1 MRKLLLLLVVLLS
14 VSVLFASEDDQSNPY
29 APITGNAMRPGYVER
44 TDGLNY
50 VLFGNPAAIGEA
62 SFRLQL
68 PYLESSSYNVTEA
81 LKDPGVAEA
90 LSKITKMQA
99 TKNDFITYILGLVAA
114 SGAGFGE
121 VITVDAG
128 AGAQLRNMAV
138 GMNIR
143 AGVHSMPG
151 LDAEGQFKPSS
162 SVIGNGY
169 VPSLDFA
176 LSAAFGFRV
185 LDTDVLTLD
194 AGASFHYAQKAYMLQ
209 ITSAELGALLNGSKD
224 FDHLPAR
231 AGFALPFDVGVT
243 VGLLRESIKL
253 ELSANNLNGTYH
265 MANYENS
272 INALILAEGKDYF
285 EMETPYSLNF
295 RASFNPGFR
304 YCNPT
309 IYTAF
314 TGMNLYVENAKG
326 KPGSEIFRYLDG
338 GVVVTFLKVLSVRAS
353 YRYGYPEFALGTGIF
368 GNTIELVYGFQ
379 EAPGARYGEKPIDR
393 LTFRMRLGYGK

>member
-1 MRKLLLLLVVLLS
+1 MRRITVLLITLVM
-14 VSVLFASEDDQSNPY
+14 VSSLCFASDADSNPY
-29 APITGNAMRPGYVER
+29 APITGGAMRPGYVER

-50 VLFGNPAAIGEA
+50 VLFGNPASIGEA
-62 SFRLQL
+62 RFRLQL
-68 PYLESSSYNVTEA
+68 PYLESSSFNVAES
-81 LKDPGVAEA
+81 LKDQGVAEA
-90 LSKITKMQA
+90 LSRITKMQA
-99 TKNDFITYILGLVAA
+99 TRNDFITFIMGLVAA
-114 SGAGFGE
+114 SGSGFGE
-121 VITVDAG
+121 VISLDTG
-128 AGAQLRNMAV
+128 AGVQLRNLAV

-143 AGVHSMPG
+143 AGVHSMPA
-151 LDAEGQFKPSS
+151 LDEDGQFKSSS

-224 FDHLPAR
+224 FEHLPAS
-231 AGFALPFDVGVT
+231 GGYALPVDVGLT
-243 VGLLRESIKL
+243 LGLLRDRIRV
-253 ELSANNLNGTYH
+253 ELTANNLNGTYY
-265 MANYENS
+265 MAIHKNS
-272 INALILAEGKDYF
+272 IDALILADGTDYF
-285 EMETPYSLNF
+285 EMETPYSLNL
-295 RASFNPGFR
+295 RASFTPGFR
-304 YCNPT
+304 FCNPT
-309 IYTAF
+309 VYAAF

-326 KPGSEIFRYLDG
+326 KPGNEIFRYLDG

-353 YRYGYPEFALGTGIF
+353 YRYGYPEFALGAGIF
-368 GNTIELVYGFQ
+368 GNAIELVYGFQ

>member
-1 MRKLLLLLVVLLS
+1 MRKTALLLIVLLS
-14 VSVLFASEDDQSNPY
+14 AAVLFASADQDINPY

-50 VLFGNPAAIGEA
+50 ILFGNPAAIGES
-62 SFRLQL
+62 SFMLQI
-68 PYLESSSYNVTEA
+68 PYIESSSYNVTEA

-90 LSKITKMQA
+90 LSKINKLQA

-121 VITVDAG
+121 VITVDTG
-128 AGAQLRNMAV
+128 AGAQMRNLAF

-151 LDAEGQFKPSS
+151 LDEEGQFKPSG

-176 LSAAFGFRV
+176 LSVAFGFRV

-209 ITSAELGALLNGSKD
+209 VTSAELGALLNGSKD
-224 FDHLPAR
+224 FENLPAR
-231 AGFALPFDVGVT
+231 AGFALPVDIGVT
-243 VGLLRESIKL
+243 VGLLRDRIRL
-253 ELSANNLNGTYH
+253 ELTANNLNGTYH
-265 MANYENS
+265 MSNYENS
-272 INALILAEGKDYF
+272 INALILAEGTDDF
-285 EMETPYSLNF
+285 EIEIPYSLNF
-295 RASFNPGFR
+295 RASFDPGFR

-309 IYTAF
+309 LYAAF
-314 TGMNLYVENAKG
+314 TGMNLYAENAKG

-338 GVVVTFLKVLSVRAS
+338 GVIVTFVKSISLRAS
-353 YRYGYPEFALGTGIF
+353 YRYGYPEFAMGAGIF
-368 GNTIELVYGFQ
+368 GNAIELVYGFQ

-393 LTFRMRLGYGK
+393 LTFRMRLGFAR